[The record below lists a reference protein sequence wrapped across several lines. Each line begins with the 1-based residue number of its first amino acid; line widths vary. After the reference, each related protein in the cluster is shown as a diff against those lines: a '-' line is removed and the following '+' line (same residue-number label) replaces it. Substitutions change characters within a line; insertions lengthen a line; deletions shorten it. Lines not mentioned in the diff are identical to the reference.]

1 MSICVVDRCI
11 ADADSVLVVSGSEEA
26 TRTAPI
32 CPRHRHVIGGGAR
45 WAWEPTSPGCG
56 RVILGAAV
64 ATPRTHRAAEPAVR
78 SA

>member
-11 ADADSVLVVSGSEEA
+11 AEADSVLVVSAPEET

-32 CPRHRHVIGGGAR
+32 CPRHRQVIGQGEP

-56 RVILGAAV
+56 RVILV
-64 ATPRTHRAAEPAVR
+64 APERPRQAAEAAVR

>member
-1 MSICVVDRCI
+1 MSTCVVDRCT
-11 ADADSVLVVSGSEEA
+11 ADADSVLVVSAIEEP

-32 CPRHRHVIGGGAR
+32 CGQHRKAISLGEP

-56 RVILGAAV
+56 RVLLGTSGAI
-64 ATPRTHRAAEPAVR
+64 EPADEIAAR